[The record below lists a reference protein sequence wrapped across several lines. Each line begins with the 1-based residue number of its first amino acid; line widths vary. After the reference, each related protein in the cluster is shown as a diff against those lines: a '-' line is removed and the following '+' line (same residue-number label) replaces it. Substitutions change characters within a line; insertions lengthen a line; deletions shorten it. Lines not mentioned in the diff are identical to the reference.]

1 MARPPAFD
9 REHALNQA
17 TKLFWA
23 RGYHATALPDLL
35 ETMGIARSS
44 FYAAFGDKR
53 SLFAECLQRF
63 GQRTLEIAQG
73 AQTRPTDAR
82 RAGEMVRGFFAATI
96 LEVAPARLGN
106 GCLLVNSV
114 LELADTDPELSRLSA
129 ERLGDIEDAFEHAFD
144 AALTTGNLRSPLT
157 ARDLARCVMTLNQGL
172 RVQSRKQVP
181 REELWSTVENTLAL
195 LGLSRRA
202 A

>member
-9 REHALNQA
+9 RERALNQA

-53 SLFAECLQRF
+53 SLFAECLRRF
-63 GQRTLEIAQG
+63 GRRTLEITHAAQP
-73 AQTRPTDAR
+73 RSTDTAD
-82 RAGEMVRGFFAATI
+82 AGEMVRGFFAATI
-96 LEVAPARLGN
+96 LDVAPDRLRN

-129 ERLGDIEDAFEHAFD
+129 QHLGDIEDAFEQAFD
-144 AALTTGNLRSPLT
+144 AALSNGTLRSLLS

-172 RVQSRKQVP
+172 RVQSRKRVP
-181 REELWSTVENTLAL
+181 RETLWSTVENTLAL
-195 LGLSRRA
+195 LGLSRHA